1 VVVATLDLQRRSEQ
15 VQIRRF
21 LPVVYWWC
29 LSLRGFN
36 LLVPDV
42 GVNGNSA
49 KLGTLT
55 DCSCMLDIAV
65 ITSRWALF

>member
-1 VVVATLDLQRRSEQ
+1 LLLPLIFREEASRFKSEDFY
-15 VQIRRF
+15 RLF
-21 LPVVYWWC
+21 TGGA